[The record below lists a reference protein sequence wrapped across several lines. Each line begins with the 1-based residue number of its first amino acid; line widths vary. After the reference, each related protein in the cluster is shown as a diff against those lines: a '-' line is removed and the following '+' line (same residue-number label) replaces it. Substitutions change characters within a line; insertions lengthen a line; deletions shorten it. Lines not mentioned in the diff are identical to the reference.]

1 MNISLSKFS
10 FEIDNKYSEYP
21 LDYVMDE
28 CRKVLED
35 EIGIPMKYIEKNC
48 DEDYIRFVIR
58 SYFAKHE
65 IKSPFA
71 PAEESVP
78 IEASSV
84 PAEEPAPIEEAP
96 VAEAPVEEPAPVEE
110 APVAETPVEEPA
122 PVEEAPV
129 AEAPVEEPA
138 PLEEAPVAEAPAKEP
153 APVEEDTSMMI
164 AEPEI
169 ITKKLVEKESE
180 ITLDQFKNL
189 TLSILLMSE
198 DKKRNLFGTSDSVEI
213 LKRNTAEQIAEKF
226 AIFTCTCGMDICY
239 IEANIP
245 SGEKFEI
252 KCPKCGTLHLR
263 KKKTTSSVI
272 SIVS

>member
-48 DEDYIRFVIR
+48 DEDYIRFVIK

-84 PAEEPAPIEEAP
+84 PAEEPAP
-96 VAEAPVEEPAPVEE
+96 
-110 APVAETPVEEPA
+110 
-122 PVEEAPV
+122 VEEAPV

-138 PLEEAPVAEAPAKEP
+138 H
-153 APVEEDTSMMI
+153 VEEDTSMMI

-169 ITKKLVEKESE
+169 ITKKLVEKEPE

-213 LKRNTAEQIAEKF
+213 LRRNTAEQIAEKF